1 MRRLDMNVTEDI
13 SVATMPWPPL
23 PDALASLQH
32 VHRVL
37 LMDVTQDIS
46 VATTQ
51 EPTNALVWRPFQGG
65 HYEKLLEGHYG
76 KVAGRPI
83 ANQDMGN

>member
-1 MRRLDMNVTEDI
+1 MSQKTFQWLR
-13 SVATMPWPPL
+13 MPWPPL

-51 EPTNALVWRPFQGG
+51 EPTML
-65 HYEKLLEGHYG
+65 
-76 KVAGRPI
+76 
-83 ANQDMGN
+83 

>member
-1 MRRLDMNVTEDI
+1 MRLLDMNVTEDI

-51 EPTNALVWRPFQGG
+51 EPTML
-65 HYEKLLEGHYG
+65 
-76 KVAGRPI
+76 
-83 ANQDMGN
+83 

>member
-51 EPTNALVWRPFQGG
+51 EPTML
-65 HYEKLLEGHYG
+65 
-76 KVAGRPI
+76 
-83 ANQDMGN
+83 